1 MCMYCKFPNKQVFI
15 LKVRRWVSCSFEAL
29 ELICELNSCWN
40 GTVLIDVSPGLESP
54 VGVCG
59 ACRLQ
64 VLMKFRAS
72 NTHGGSWHRMMGQLH
87 IEIQAEYE
95 FQTVCRKLKKQAGR
109 ILRLLIFEAWIFSK
123 PNDMGPRFSGRVKG
137 NFVTERENKNEN

>member
-1 MCMYCKFPNKQVFI
+1 M
-15 LKVRRWVSCSFEAL
+15 SCSFEAL

-64 VLMKFRAS
+64 VLMMVVR
-72 NTHGGSWHRMMGQLH
+72 G
-87 IEIQAEYE
+87 
-95 FQTVCRKLKKQAGR
+95 
-109 ILRLLIFEAWIFSK
+109 
-123 PNDMGPRFSGRVKG
+123 
-137 NFVTERENKNEN
+137 TE

>member
-1 MCMYCKFPNKQVFI
+1 MYCKFPNKQVFI

-64 VLMKFRAS
+64 VLMMVVR
-72 NTHGGSWHRMMGQLH
+72 G
-87 IEIQAEYE
+87 
-95 FQTVCRKLKKQAGR
+95 
-109 ILRLLIFEAWIFSK
+109 
-123 PNDMGPRFSGRVKG
+123 
-137 NFVTERENKNEN
+137 TE